1 MEQVVAKYPAMK
13 VVQKQP
19 ANYSRSEGMDLM
31 QNWTGNG
38 EAIDIVAANNDEMAI
53 GARWRWR
60 KARRSC

>member
-1 MEQVVAKYPAMK
+1 MK

-38 EAIDIVAANNDEMAI
+38 
-53 GARWRWR
+53 
-60 KARRSC
+60 RSD